1 MTGATS
7 AGSDDP
13 TDDITEDGDQARP
26 NVVQIS
32 TYTPPPGAELGI
44 RSQMAYGGPVVF
56 ARRAHPWRVLLLV
69 LVVAVVLAFGGAWVY
84 RTVQHAQ
91 HGTTGDQTISTATLA
106 PTTSA
111 AGPSTSATPATLPPT
126 GSLFESAAAALIAP
140 AVEAAAPGDPSGF
153 TSIAIY
159 PAYAVATVRDP
170 ANPARTIRVTIRG
183 SQVVADEP
191 VTEPADLA
199 PSLFSMADVNW
210 AAVAPLVAAA
220 PAAANAPTDVVD
232 HVVVQRWG
240 FDPAYPMRLLV
251 YLGNGTLIEAGTDG
265 TVIAVHPA

>member
-13 TDDITEDGDQARP
+13 SDDITEGGDQARP

-91 HGTTGDQTISTATLA
+91 HGTTGDQTISTATL
-106 PTTSA
+106 
-111 AGPSTSATPATLPPT
+111 PPT

-140 AVEAAAPGDPSGF
+140 AVEAAAPGDPSVF

-170 ANPARTIRVTIRG
+170 ANPARTIRVTVRG

-232 HVVVQRWG
+232 HVVIQRWG
-240 FDPAYPMRLLV
+240 FDPTYPMRLLV

-265 TVIAVHPA
+265 AVIAVHP